1 MTEDSTI
8 TAGQLRGALIDK
20 LRDRGTVPA
29 GPVEAAFRAVP
40 RHLFLPGVPLKK
52 AYADGPVVTKRD
64 GDGLIIST
72 ASQPAIMAIMLEQL
86 QVEPGHRVLEIG
98 AGTGY
103 NAGLLGVLVDSDG
116 LIDRSGPIDGSGL
129 VDGSGLAGDGL
140 AGGGGRAG
148 DGGRVTTIDVDED
161 IVAGAR
167 AGLAAAGIQ
176 NVQVVLGDGALGWE
190 QDAPYD
196 RVIAT
201 VGVWDLPP
209 AWLEQIA
216 PGGRL
221 VVPLRLRGGVS
232 RSVAFERD
240 GDCWRSRSS
249 TMCGFIPL
257 RGIADDARR
266 KVPLTADGSV
276 SLILHQDQVADDG
289 ALAGVLDRER
299 SELWTGVQLA
309 GYKPVESLH
318 LWLACELGNSLSL
331 MPMQASAAERGLV
344 QPQSGFGSMAVTDGG
359 DLAYLTG
366 RSVGKVRGQ
375 RQQEVGVIG
384 HGAGG
389 ERLASAVAEQI
400 RNWDRDYRSRP
411 VQIAIQPAGTAGEPL
426 TGQFVFSRP
435 HGLLAISWT

>member
-1 MTEDSTI
+1 MAGKVEETEA
-8 TAGQLRGALIDK
+8 TAEQLRGALIDK
-20 LRDRGTVPA
+20 LQDRGTVSA

-40 RHLFLPGVPLKK
+40 RHLFLPGVPLEK

-64 GDGLIIST
+64 DDGLIIST
-72 ASQPAIMAIMLEQL
+72 ASQPAIMAVMLEQL
-86 QVEPGHRVLEIG
+86 QVEPGQRVLEIG

-103 NAGLLGVLVDSDG
+103 NAGLLGVLVGGD
-116 LIDRSGPIDGSGL
+116 GL
-129 VDGSGLAGDGL
+129 VDGDGL
-140 AGGGGRAG
+140 VG

-167 AGLAAAGIQ
+167 NGLAAAGIQ

-266 KVPLTADGSV
+266 KVQLTADGAV
-276 SLILHQDQVADDG
+276 ALISHRDQVADDG

-299 SELWTGVQLA
+299 SEVWTGVQLA

-318 LWLACELGNSLSL
+318 LWLACVLDNSLSL
-331 MPMQASAAERGLV
+331 MPMQASAAERGVV

-366 RSVGKVRGQ
+366 RSVGKVPGQ
-375 RQQEVGVIG
+375 QQQEVGVIG

-400 RNWDRDYRSRP
+400 HSWDRDYRSRL
-411 VQIAIQPAGTAGEPL
+411 VQIAIQPVGAAGEPL
-426 TGQFVFSRP
+426 SGQFVFTRP
-435 HGLLAISWT
+435 NGLLAISWT

>member
-1 MTEDSTI
+1 MADEAGESEVEKTEVEAAGA
-8 TAGQLRGALIDK
+8 TAEQLRGALVDK
-20 LRDRGTVPA
+20 LRDRGTVPTA
-29 GPVEAAFRAVP
+29 LVEAAFRAVP
-40 RHLFLPGVPLKK
+40 RHLFLPGVPLEK

-64 GDGLIIST
+64 GDGVIVST
-72 ASQPAIMAIMLEQL
+72 ASQPAIMATMLEQL

-103 NAGLLGVLVDSDG
+103 NAGLLGVLASQ
-116 LIDRSGPIDGSGL
+116 SGL
-129 VDGSGLAGDGL
+129 
-140 AGGGGRAG
+140 
-148 DGGRVTTIDVDED
+148 VTTIDVDED

-167 AGLAAAGIQ
+167 ERLAAAGCE
-176 NVQVVLGDGALGWE
+176 NVQVVLGDGALGWAAG
-190 QDAPYD
+190 APYD

-209 AWLEQIA
+209 AWLEQIT
-216 PGGRL
+216 PDGRL

-240 GDCWRSRSS
+240 GGCWRSRSS
-249 TMCGFIPL
+249 VMCGFIPL

-266 KVPLTADGSV
+266 SVPLAPDGSV
-276 SLILHQDQVADDG
+276 ELIIHQDQVADAA

-309 GYKPVESLH
+309 GIRPVESLH
-318 LWLACELGNSLSL
+318 LWLACVLGNSLSL
-331 MPMQASAAERGLV
+331 MPVRASAAERGLV
-344 QPQSGFGSMAVTDGG
+344 QPQSGFGSTAVTDGG

-366 RSVGKVRGQ
+366 RSAGNTRGQ

-384 HGAGG
+384 HGTGG
-389 ERLASAVAEQI
+389 ERLASAVAEEI
-400 RNWDRDYRSRP
+400 RHWDRDYRTRP
-411 VQIAIQPAGTAGEPL
+411 VQIAVQPAGGAGEPL

-435 HGLLAISWT
+435 HGLVAISWT

>member
-1 MTEDSTI
+1 MAGEVEETEA

-20 LRDRGTVPA
+20 LRDRGSVPTA
-29 GPVEAAFRAVP
+29 RVEAAFRAVP

-64 GDGLIIST
+64 EDGLIIST
-72 ASQPAIMAIMLEQL
+72 ASQPAIMAVMLEQL
-86 QVEPGHRVLEIG
+86 QAEPGHRVLEIG

-103 NAGLLGVLVDSDG
+103 NAGLLGVLV
-116 LIDRSGPIDGSGL
+116 
-129 VDGSGLAGDGL
+129 
-140 AGGGGRAG
+140 G
-148 DGGRVTTIDVDED
+148 DGGLVTTIDVDED

-167 AGLAAAGIQ
+167 AGLAATGIQ
-176 NVQVVLGDGALGWE
+176 NVQVVLGDGALGWAGG
-190 QDAPYD
+190 APYD

-216 PGGRL
+216 PDGRL

-240 GDCWRSRSS
+240 GGCWRSRAS

-257 RGIADDARR
+257 RGIADDARHS
-266 KVPLTADGSV
+266 VPLAPDGSV
-276 SLILHQDQVADDG
+276 DLITHQDQVADAV

-299 SELWTGVQLA
+299 SELWTGVLLA
-309 GYKPVESLH
+309 GIRPVESLH
-318 LWLACELGNSLSL
+318 LWLACVLGNSLSL
-331 MPMQASAAERGLV
+331 MPVRASAAERGLV

-366 RSVGKVRGQ
+366 RSAGKTRGK

-384 HGAGG
+384 HGTGG
-389 ERLASAVAEQI
+389 GRLAGAVAEEI
-400 RNWDRDYRSRP
+400 RSWDRDYRSRP
-411 VQIAIQPAGTAGEPL
+411 VQIAIQPAGGIQEPL

-435 HGLLAISWT
+435 HGQLAISWT

>member
-1 MTEDSTI
+1 MAGQAEETE
-8 TAGQLRGALIDK
+8 AAAEQLRGALIDK
-20 LRDRGTVPA
+20 LRGRATVPG

-40 RHLFLPGVPLKK
+40 RHLFLPGVPLEK
-52 AYADGPVVTKRD
+52 AYADGTVVTKRD
-64 GDGLIIST
+64 EDGLVIST
-72 ASQPAIMAIMLEQL
+72 ASQPAIMAVMLEQL

-103 NAGLLGVLVDSDG
+103 NAGLLGVL
-116 LIDRSGPIDGSGL
+116 
-129 VDGSGLAGDGL
+129 
-140 AGGGGRAG
+140 AG
-148 DGGRVTTIDVDED
+148 DGGRVTAIDVDED

-176 NVQVVLGDGALGWE
+176 NVQVVLGDGALGWA

-209 AWLEQIA
+209 AWLEQLA

-266 KVPLTADGSV
+266 NVLLTADGSV
-276 SLILHQDQVADDG
+276 ALISHGDQVMDDA

-299 SELWTGVQLA
+299 SEIWTGVLLA
-309 GYKPVESLH
+309 GYQSVESLH
-318 LWLACELGNSLSL
+318 LWLACVLPNSLSL
-331 MPMQASAAERGLV
+331 ISAKASATERGVV
-344 QPQSGFGSMAVTDGG
+344 QPASGVGNMAVTDGG

-366 RSVGKVRGQ
+366 HAAESTGGQ
-375 RQQEVGVIG
+375 RQAELGVVGYG
-384 HGAGG
+384 TGG
-389 ERLASAVAEQI
+389 ERLAGAVAEQI
-400 RNWDRDYRSRP
+400 HTWDRDYRSRP
-411 VQIAIQPAGTAGEPL
+411 VQIVIQPTGAPGEPL

-435 HGLLAISWT
+435 HGQLAISWT